1 METIPDNIDFSGY
14 EDEPESTHRILPGSN
29 WVEEMIDGFYTVA
42 EVAHVRLGWKKTH
55 DDFYFRPAEVT
66 LWAGINGHGKSQ
78 AVGQVVLDLMMQG
91 QRACL
96 ASLEMRPAVS
106 LRRMARQASGS
117 RRPPVD
123 FIHQFGKW
131 TDGKLWIYDHFGSC
145 SPRTMLAVIRYAV
158 DKFKIDHFVIDNLMK
173 VVDGDGGTEV
183 YNGQK
188 DFVDGL
194 CKIASATGVHIHL
207 ILHAKKAKDE
217 NAPPGKFDIKGS
229 GAITDLVDNIFIVW
243 RNKLKEDSV
252 RQGDH
257 SMTQDPDM
265 RLRLQKQRHGEGDE
279 NEGDY
284 GFWFDPQS
292 LQYLENRHDLAK
304 LYSIGDG
311 MLGQEVNF

>member
-1 METIPDNIDFSGY
+1 MQTIPDNIDFSGY
-14 EDEPESTHRILPGSN
+14 EDEPESAHRILPASD
-29 WVEEMIDGFYTVA
+29 WVQEVIDGFYNVA
-42 EVAHVRLGWKKTH
+42 EVSHVRLGWKKTH
-55 DDFYFRPAEVT
+55 DDFYFRPGEVT

-78 AVGQVVLDLMMQG
+78 AVGQVVLDLLTQE
-91 QRACL
+91 QRVCL
-96 ASLEMRPAVS
+96 ASLEMRPDVS
-106 LRRMARQASGS
+106 MRRMARQASGS
-117 RRPPVD
+117 RRPPVE
-123 FIHQFGKW
+123 FIRQFGKW
-131 TDGKLWIYDHFGSC
+131 TDGKLWIYDHYGS
-145 SPRTMLAVIRYAV
+145 SNPRTILAVIRYAV
-158 DKFKIDHFVIDNLMK
+158 DKFKVDHFVIDNLMK
-173 VVDGDGGTEV
+173 VVAGDDN

-194 CKIASATGVHIHL
+194 CQIASSTGVHIHL
-207 ILHAKKAKDE
+207 VLHAKKAKDE

-229 GAITDLVDNIFIVW
+229 GTVTDLVDNIFIVW
-243 RNKLKEDSV
+243 RNKGKEDAE

-304 LYSIGDG
+304 LYSIDTGATAE
-311 MLGQEVNF
+311 EVTF